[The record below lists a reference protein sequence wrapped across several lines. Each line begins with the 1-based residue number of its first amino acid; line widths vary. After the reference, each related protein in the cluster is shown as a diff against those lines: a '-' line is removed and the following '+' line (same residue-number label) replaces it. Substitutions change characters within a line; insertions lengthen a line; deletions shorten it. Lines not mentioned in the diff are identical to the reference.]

1 MLMFQIRWQNQH
13 FCAREHAQNIVI
25 LETNRNA
32 IIKGADKGGEVDI
45 TRINHYI
52 KKCKII

>member
-1 MLMFQIRWQNQH
+1 MFEIRWQNQH